1 MSNQTKSAPPDQAQR
16 DRALDPSR
24 SILVQAPAGSGKTTL
39 LAERFLRL
47 LAEVDQP
54 GQVVAITFTNA
65 AAAEMRNR
73 ILDELRKEQPSPL
86 ARRALDHS
94 HSLGWNLLDL
104 PAQLRISTIDS
115 FCRELAIQQPLLSG
129 LGGAMDIAEQPKE
142 LYRRAARS
150 TLKKIDQPNSSLSAA
165 IEALLLWR
173 DNGWQEMEDLLVEML
188 AQRDRWM
195 HDFLLEREPDWDQ
208 LRERLERPFA
218 RAIQHALD
226 EICQLFDQ
234 APGAL
239 DEALELARFACEEP
253 GANSPHDLAEC
264 ADIPSSPF
272 TGELESSRDFFR
284 SLGKFLQT
292 LKGTWRAE
300 KGLRSTEGFPAT
312 PRGRAGKARFSAL
325 TAALSGIQGL
335 EPALAAID
343 SLPPARYPEEDWQIV
358 RACFTL
364 LRHAAAELRVV
375 FAEAGTVDFVEVAQI
390 ARRVLADADERPTD
404 AALAISDGIR
414 HLLVDEFQDT
424 SRRQHRLLA
433 SLVAAWPE
441 RAGRTCFAVGDPMQ
455 SIYFFRD
462 ADAELFQRVKTVGL
476 EISDPDFLSPE
487 PLLFD
492 FVPLRANFRTVPSL
506 VDRLNQIFVDVFTAN
521 DREDVVFSAAE
532 PARQQPPALRPSFKL
547 HLNFAMQILPF
558 SAVTRPP
565 KNSVTIP
572 AEHPAE
578 NHNHVAAAEKPNLVT
593 WPEELNPVHPPE
605 NLGLVDR
612 AEKFHP
618 AKGKGFSPYM
628 SGLESSGP
636 SQAAEILGMEGG
648 GGFNPRIKPAESAG
662 FSPGRTVL
670 RDLFQRIK
678 PFSAASSAPEGLLS
692 EHLSQ
697 NDDPQTTEIID
708 LIRSHIA
715 RIDLA
720 RVEGGKY
727 RVAVLARTR
736 NSLVPI
742 AEALHQAAIPF
753 RAIDLEKLAARPEV
767 LDALALAHALFNP
780 HDRVAWL
787 GILRAPWCGLSLSD
801 LHRLASDDN
810 PELLARPI
818 PDLLAERLPL
828 LIPEGRIAVGRVLGV
843 INSVT
848 ALRATQPTSSVGTWL
863 EKVWLRLGGAD
874 CVDTTARANLDLL
887 WSCLDHLPGGEQDLQ
902 SLALDAALDQLTALP
917 DPQSDTNC
925 GVQLMTI
932 HKSKGLE
939 FEVVI
944 VPNLEAGCGRGGRK
958 MLSWLERGL
967 VNSDDPGEI
976 TEFLIAPLQ
985 SKGADRGKAKE
996 WVDRVCRD
1004 RETQEDKRILY
1015 VAATRAREE
1024 LHLFANPVSKVD
1036 SNGELTLPD
1045 PAPSLLATAWP
1056 ALGAEVRTRF
1066 EEWKAELDKQP
1077 KPVSQP
1083 EPADIASI
1091 AASAQGNL
1099 LLMPAPPKPTFL
1111 RRLPQSYRLPETPE
1125 IDPLTVGSPTT
1136 QGAPSFPRPHAERV
1150 GDHKSNPAS
1159 SESLYARHQ
1168 GGLLTRA
1175 LGTAVHAFLEALAQL
1190 RKNSD
1195 WSAAREAL
1203 TRLEPRVAAHIRAT
1217 GLEPSQAA
1225 SIAAEALRQALSASR
1240 DPAGEWILSPHAE
1253 ASTEASWT
1261 GIVAGSLHTIR
1272 IDRVFSAG
1280 LTPFSEGEDCW
1291 WIVDYKTAHPDTLN
1305 SQASL
1310 PALRLQFAPQI
1321 EAYAAVLRNLPNG
1334 DKPIRAGLYYPR
1346 MLLFDW
1352 WEL

>member
-1 MSNQTKSAPPDQAQR
+1 MTSQTKSAPPDQAQR
-16 DRALDPSR
+16 DRALDPTR

-47 LAEVDQP
+47 LAEVDEP

-94 HSLGWNLLDL
+94 QALGWSLLDL

-129 LGGAMDIAEQPKE
+129 LGGAMDIAEQPSE

-150 TLKKIDQPNSSLSAA
+150 TLKKIDQPNSSLSGA

-173 DNGWQEMEDLLVEML
+173 DNGWQEMENLLVEML

-195 HDFLLEREPDWDQ
+195 HDFVLSHEPDWNE

-218 RAIQHALD
+218 RAVQEALD
-226 EICQLFDQ
+226 KIYLLFDQ
-234 APGAL
+234 LPGAL
-239 DEALELARFACEEP
+239 QEALELARFACEEP
-253 GANSPHDLAEC
+253 GANSPFDLAEC
-264 ADIPSSPF
+264 GEIPSPPF
-272 TGELESSRDFFR
+272 TGSLESSRDFFR

-292 LKGTWRAE
+292 LKGTWRTA
-300 KGLRSTEGFPAT
+300 KGLRSPQGFPST
-312 PRGRAGKARFSAL
+312 PHGQAGKARFSSL
-325 TAALSGIQGL
+325 TAALSGIPGL
-335 EPALAAID
+335 EAALFAVD
-343 SLPPARYPEEDWQIV
+343 SLPPARYPEEEWQIV

-375 FAEAGTVDFVEVAQI
+375 FAEAGTLDFVEVAQI

-462 ADAELFQRVKTVGL
+462 ADAELFQRVKAAGL
-476 EISDPDFLSPE
+476 EIPDPDLLSPE

-492 FVPLRANFRTVPSL
+492 FVPLLANFRTVPSL
-506 VDRLNQIFVDVFTAN
+506 VDRLNKIFVEVFPVSDDKGIPFSPAEAA
-521 DREDVVFSAAE
+521 RELSNTSV
-532 PARQQPPALRPSFKL
+532 PTFKL
-547 HLNFAMQILPF
+547 HLNFSPQSRSNQTITF
-558 SAVTRPP
+558 SGSLTGQFTDHDRKFVTEQSRG
-565 KNSVTIP
+565 SVSGHDFSRADESNKI
-572 AEHPAE
+572 
-578 NHNHVAAAEKPNLVT
+578 
-593 WPEELNPVHPPE
+593 
-605 NLGLVDR
+605 DR
-612 AEKFHP
+612 ALASAE
-618 AKGKGFSPYM
+618 A
-628 SGLESSGP
+628 SSGQITAP
-636 SQAAEILGMEGG
+636 QTAEI
-648 GGFNPRIKPAESAG
+648 
-662 FSPGRTVL
+662 V
-670 RDLFQRIK
+670 
-678 PFSAASSAPEGLLS
+678 
-692 EHLSQ
+692 
-697 NDDPQTTEIID
+697 D
-708 LIRSHIA
+708 LIRSHLD
-715 RIDLA
+715 RIDRA
-720 RVEGGKY
+720 RLHAKKY
-727 RVAVLARTR
+727 RIAVLARTR
-736 NSLVPI
+736 NSLIPI
-742 AEALHQAAIPF
+742 AAALRDAAIPF
-753 RAIDLEKLAARPEV
+753 RAIDLEKLSARPEV

-787 GILRAPWCGLSLSD
+787 GVLRAPWCGLSLSD

-810 PELLARPI
+810 PELLTRPV

-828 LIPEGRIAVGRVLGV
+828 LTPDGRLAASRVLGV
-843 INSVT
+843 VNSVP
-848 ALRATQPTSSVGTWL
+848 AFRAAQPTASLGTWL

-874 CVDTTARANLDLL
+874 CVDSTAQANLDLL
-887 WSCLDHLPGGEQDLQ
+887 WNCLDHLPGGEQDL
-902 SLALDAALDQLTALP
+902 LGPALDAALDKLTALP
-917 DPQSDTNC
+917 DPQAATDC

-944 VPNLEAGCGRGGRK
+944 VPDLQAGCGRGSRK

-967 VNSDDPGEI
+967 AFPDDSGEI

-996 WVDRVCRD
+996 WVDRVCRE
-1004 RETQEDKRILY
+1004 RESQEDRRILY

-1024 LHLFANPVSKVD
+1024 LHLFASPVCKVD

-1045 PAPSLLATAWP
+1045 PAASLLATAWP
-1056 ALGAEVRTRF
+1056 ALGEEVRSRF
-1066 EEWKAELDKQP
+1066 EEWKAAEEAKTA
-1077 KPVSQP
+1077 SQP
-1083 EPADIASI
+1083 EPADIESI

-1099 LLMPAPPKPTFL
+1099 LIMPSPPRPTLL
-1111 RRLPQSYRLPETPE
+1111 RRLPPNYR
-1125 IDPLTVGSPTT
+1125 PLQTTEANSPDVSPTT
-1136 QGAPSFPRPHAERV
+1136 TAGAPSIPRPYAEWV
-1150 GDHKSNPAS
+1150 GNHESNPAS
-1159 SESLYARHQ
+1159 PESLYTRHE

-1175 LGTAVHAFLEALAQL
+1175 LGTAVHAFLEALARL
-1190 RKNSD
+1190 RTNSD
-1195 WSAAREAL
+1195 WPAAREAL
-1203 TRLEPRVAAHIRAT
+1203 TRLEPRIAAHVRAT
-1217 GLEPSQAA
+1217 GLDPSQAA
-1225 SIAAEALRQALSASR
+1225 RIAAEALRHALNASR
-1240 DPAGEWILSPHAE
+1240 DPAGQWILSPRAD
-1253 ASTEASWT
+1253 AVSEASWT
-1261 GIVAGSLHTIR
+1261 GIVSGSLHTVR
-1272 IDRVFSAG
+1272 IDRVFRAG
-1280 LTPFSEGEDCW
+1280 PTPDSEGDDCW
-1291 WIVDYKTAHPDTLN
+1291 WIVDYKTAHADTLN
-1305 SQASL
+1305 SQAAL

-1321 EAYAAVLRNLPNG
+1321 EAYAAVLRNLHNG